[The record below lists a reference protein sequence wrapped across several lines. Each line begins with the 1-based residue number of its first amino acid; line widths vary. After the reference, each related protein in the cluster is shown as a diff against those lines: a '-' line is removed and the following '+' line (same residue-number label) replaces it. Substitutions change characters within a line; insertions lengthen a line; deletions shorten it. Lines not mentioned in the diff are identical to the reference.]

1 MDLNLRLA
9 ALSKLMDAESDEAD
23 KRIVQEFGKA
33 ENVLRQ
39 STEFD
44 ELSGA
49 LKTLG
54 VLAPKFHGA
63 IVPLLTEF
71 ARSIESKTLTQGDA
85 PLSRSLGRY
94 QTASVL
100 IREAIEV
107 AEQIRYLKTEEV
119 LDFLLE
125 LSRSSDQYVRNK
137 ARPAMQELAN
147 FNIDVFFG
155 EHGQGAGP
163 QAKIVAHLSRLDG
176 AQLVADSAAIL
187 QILAAVLSPSM
198 QGTSWTYN
206 KLTIRQ
212 GAIPTAHGV
221 AEMRS
226 TAIALLKKMYRLSE
240 SVDYRKNVLRTL
252 GSATRRER
260 ASDDPETLNMFVRD
274 AMEVL
279 SFLRDLV
286 ATEALPLVQVIE
298 HDSYWD
304 YFHAASHEV
313 ELAALDVRDALARH
327 AEYQIYKLLIGFEG
341 IFGKWEELKRSE
353 SAWDYS
359 DSHRYAAA
367 ERFVT
372 EINDANQTQWRD
384 RILEFS
390 RTQSED
396 LATFPV
402 YYNFLEAIGRAHPQ
416 LALELVTEHERVMT
430 PFLIALVRGLYGSA
444 RSDQVEAVVVRWMTD
459 GKHLSAIA
467 RSLYKVGASRL
478 QTLVEVIER
487 ASSAGNHAAV
497 ANAMEVAATLYS
509 EGTKAAKDVFMQALR
524 ELGKGGSAKWVRGIW
539 FSREFRALISDLDS
553 SERTELLSA
562 LASLQKIDYQAEEIL
577 FSIAKHD
584 AQLVLAYLL
593 ARLAEERTRQQRD
606 PGWSALDDDHY
617 EAIPFQL
624 HKLNEPLAKAP
635 EVVIAALRQDFASED
650 AFMFTYRGARLV
662 KGIFPTFGEPLESE
676 LRKLI
681 DGGDPNDI
689 DFVLAI
695 LRTYEGSAAVL
706 EVGKAIVRVV
716 PERSESWNQ
725 LAAAIETT
733 GIVSGEFGLVQAYE
747 RKRGEIESW
756 KNDDNA
762 RVRAFA
768 QWLIES
774 LDHMIDSE
782 RKRAEEEL
790 ALRKYKYGVGDEE
803 S

>member
-1 MDLNLRLA
+1 VDLNLRLA
-9 ALSKLMDAESDEAD
+9 ALSKLMNADSEEAD

-33 ENVLRQ
+33 ENVLQR

-54 VLAPKFHGA
+54 VLSPKFHGA
-63 IVPLLTEF
+63 IVPLLRDF
-71 ARSIESKTLTQGDA
+71 ARSIESRTLTHGDS
-85 PLSRSLGRY
+85 PLSPSLGRY
-94 QTASVL
+94 QTASLL

-107 AEQIRYLKTEEV
+107 VEKIRYLKTEEI

-125 LSRSSDQYVRNK
+125 LSRSTDQNVRNK
-137 ARPAMQELAN
+137 ADHAMQELAE

-155 EHGQGAGP
+155 EHGQGANP
-163 QAKIVAHLSRLDG
+163 QARIVAHLSRLDG
-176 AQLVADSAAIL
+176 AQLVTDGAAIL
-187 QILAAVLSPSM
+187 RILAAVLSPSM

-212 GAIPTAHGV
+212 GAIPTEYGV

-226 TAIALLKKMYRLSE
+226 SAIALLKKMYRLSE

-260 ASDDPETLNMFVRD
+260 ASDDPETLKMFVRD
-274 AMEVL
+274 ATEVL

-298 HDSYWD
+298 HDAYWD
-304 YFHAASHEV
+304 YFHATSREV
-313 ELAALDVRDALARH
+313 ELAALEVRDVIALH
-327 AEYQIYKLLIGFEG
+327 PEYQIYKLLIGFEG

-367 ERFVT
+367 ERFIT

-390 RTQSED
+390 RTQSDD

-402 YYNFLEAIGRAHPQ
+402 YYNFLEAVGRQHPQ
-416 LALELVTEHERVMT
+416 LALKLVTEHESVMT

-444 RSDQVEAVVVRWMTD
+444 RPDQIEVIVARWMTD

-467 RSLYKVGASRL
+467 KSLYKVGASRL
-478 QTLVEVIER
+478 QTLLEVIER
-487 ASSAGNHAAV
+487 ASSAGNHAAM

-509 EGTKAAKDVFMQALR
+509 EGTKEAKDVFMRALR

-539 FSREFRALISDLDS
+539 YSREFRALISDLDS
-553 SERTELLSA
+553 SERAELLSA

-577 FSIAKHD
+577 FSIAKQD
-584 AQLVLAYLL
+584 AQSVLAYLL
-593 ARLAEERTRQQRD
+593 ARLADERTRRQRD
-606 PGWSALDDDHY
+606 PEWSALDDDQY
-617 EAIPFQL
+617 EAIPYQL
-624 HKLNEPLAKAP
+624 HKLHEPLARVP
-635 EVVIAALRQDFASED
+635 EVVIAALRQDFASEN

-676 LRKLI
+676 LRKLV

-695 LRTYEGSAAVL
+695 LRTYEGSAAIL
-706 EVGKAIVRVV
+706 EVGKAIVRAV
-716 PERSESWNQ
+716 PERSESWNE

-733 GIVSGEFGLVQAYE
+733 GVVSGEYGLVQAYE
-747 RKRGEIESW
+747 RKRNEIEPW

-768 QWLIES
+768 EWLIQS

-782 RKRAEEEL
+782 RKRADEEL
-790 ALRKYKYGVGDEE
+790 VLRKYKYGVGDEG